1 MYLHS
6 MFLLQH
12 VHVVVSWG
20 TTVNMLACIIVLSGF
35 RRGARARCSCTSA
48 DSAVPPRGAPRKLV
62 LHACQYYRRV
72 QHGARPAEGCRVQ
85 QSYVHQGVCVVSRCC
100 CLIASDAVV
109 PGTQVPSTRFNAAWT
124 ARSDSCVNSD

>member
-35 RRGARARCSCTSA
+35 RRGAGARCSCTSA
-48 DSAVPPRGAPRKLV
+48 DSAVPPRGAHGNLCCMHV
-62 LHACQYYRRV
+62 STTDACSMGLDQQRV
-72 QHGARPAEGCRVQ
+72 AEFNKVMFTRGFAWF
-85 QSYVHQGVCVVSRCC
+85 
-100 CLIASDAVV
+100 LAVV
-109 PGTQVPSTRFNAAWT
+109 V
-124 ARSDSCVNSD
+124 